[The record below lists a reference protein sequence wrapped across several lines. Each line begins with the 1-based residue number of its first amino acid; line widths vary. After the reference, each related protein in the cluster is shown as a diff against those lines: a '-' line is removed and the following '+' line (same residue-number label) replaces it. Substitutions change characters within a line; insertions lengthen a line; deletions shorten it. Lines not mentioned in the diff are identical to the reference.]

1 MVVVVVVVV
10 VAVDVVALIV
20 FLHLLLLLQPVLL
33 LYRDFEHLQPIIAL
47 QRVSLAGLN
56 SPPKVRR
63 SRSLYVRMT
72 RVVLDAAETT

>member
-20 FLHLLLLLQPVLL
+20 FLHLLLQPVLL

>member
-20 FLHLLLLLQPVLL
+20 FLHLLLLQPVLL